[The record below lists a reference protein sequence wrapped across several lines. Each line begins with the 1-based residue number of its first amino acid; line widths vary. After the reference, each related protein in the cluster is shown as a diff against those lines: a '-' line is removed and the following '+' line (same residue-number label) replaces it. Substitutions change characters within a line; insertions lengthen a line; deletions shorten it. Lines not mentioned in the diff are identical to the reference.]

1 MPSSDVLNSKSMIMP
16 KLEKTNSVRCCKC
29 SFPATNKTSFVVG
42 RRQENTFFGTYSKIL
57 RMHTLNGYTALR
69 KWSISEKKMSKPA
82 NVSLLFKTSYKLS
95 KESEIS

>member
-1 MPSSDVLNSKSMIMP
+1 MPSSDVLHSKYMIMP

-57 RMHTLNGYTALR
+57 RMHTLNGHTALR
-69 KWSISEKKMSKPA
+69 KWSISDNHPMQKMVFCYQNCSDHWEKKK
-82 NVSLLFKTSYKLS
+82 F
-95 KESEIS
+95 